1 MKRLITLVSVVL
13 LSTTLVC
20 STGQSRGRNNSNTR
34 PPTTSA
40 PQNRPGNMGGSS
52 TGSRTGNSSRSNDS
66 YRPGGG
72 NSNRPDKGYRPGGG
86 NSNRPDK
93 GYRPG
98 GGNSNRPDKGYRP
111 GGNTPPPQSH
121 RPGGHHHS
129 GHRPGGYRPGGNY
142 TRPTPPP
149 PPPPRH
155 DRYCYHN
162 TPPYRP
168 YMPYNRPWRRP
179 TPPPSWRPYYGCP
192 TFSSILGVTLG
203 TALNLSL
210 DYLFNSGYSI
220 MGYGNNQV
228 YLSNVPVYNYT
239 WPSATLY
246 YGTGGGLQGSEFVY
260 SSPGYDIS
268 RYNALYSQLVRQYG
282 YPVSVQDTYGG
293 VTATWWGYNNGYI
306 TLSFF
311 NDMAFNG
318 TSRYYTT
325 LSIGN

>member
-1 MKRLITLVSVVL
+1 M
-13 LSTTLVC
+13 
-20 STGQSRGRNNSNTR
+20 G
-34 PPTTSA
+34 
-40 PQNRPGNMGGSS
+40 GGSS
-52 TGSRTGNSSRSNDS
+52 TGSRTGNSSRPN
-66 YRPGGG
+66 
-72 NSNRPDKGYRPGGG
+72 NGYRPGG
-86 NSNRPDK
+86 NSSRPNN

-98 GGNSNRPDKGYRP
+98 GNSSRHDNGYRPGGNSSRPNNGYRP
-111 GGNTPPPQSH
+111 GGNTPQQS
-121 RPGGHHHS
+121 
-129 GHRPGGYRPGGNY
+129 HRPGGYRPGGNY

-149 PPPPRH
+149 PPRH
-155 DRYCYHN
+155 DRYSYHN

-192 TFSSILGVTLG
+192 TFNSILGITLG

-220 MGYGNNQV
+220 LGYGNNQV
-228 YLSNVPVYNYT
+228 YLSNVPIYNYT

-246 YGTGGGLQGSEFVY
+246 YGSGGGLQGSEFVY

-268 RYNALYSQLVRQYG
+268 RYNALYSQLVRRYG
-282 YPVSVQDTYGG
+282 SPVSVQDTYGG

-311 NDMAFNG
+311 NDTANNG

>member
-1 MKRLITLVSVVL
+1 
-13 LSTTLVC
+13 
-20 STGQSRGRNNSNTR
+20 
-34 PPTTSA
+34 
-40 PQNRPGNMGGSS
+40 MGGSS
-52 TGSRTGNSSRSNDS
+52 SIGSRNGGSSSRTN
-66 YRPGGG
+66 
-72 NSNRPDKGYRPGGG
+72 NGYRNGGSSSRT
-86 NSNRPDK
+86 NN
-93 GYRPG
+93 
-98 GGNSNRPDKGYRP
+98 GYRP
-111 GGNTPPPQSH
+111 GGNSSRPDNNYRPGGSNSRPDNNYRPGGSSSRPDNGYRPGGNNHRPDNNYRPGGKTPPPQSH
-121 RPGGHHHS
+121 RPGG
-129 GHRPGGYRPGGNY
+129 YRPGGSY
-142 TRPTPPP
+142 TRPTP

-192 TFSSILGVTLG
+192 TFNSILGVTLG

-220 MGYGNNQV
+220 LGYGNSEV
-228 YLSNVPVYNYT
+228 YLSNVPIYNYT
-239 WPSATLY
+239 WPTATLY

-268 RYNALYSQLVRQYG
+268 RYNALYSRLVRQYG
-282 YPVSVQDTYGG
+282 SPVSVQDTYGG

-311 NDMAFNG
+311 NDTAYNG

>member
-1 MKRLITLVSVVL
+1 
-13 LSTTLVC
+13 
-20 STGQSRGRNNSNTR
+20 
-34 PPTTSA
+34 
-40 PQNRPGNMGGSS
+40 
-52 TGSRTGNSSRSNDS
+52 
-66 YRPGGG
+66 
-72 NSNRPDKGYRPGGG
+72 
-86 NSNRPDK
+86 
-93 GYRPG
+93 
-98 GGNSNRPDKGYRP
+98 
-111 GGNTPPPQSH
+111 
-121 RPGGHHHS
+121 
-129 GHRPGGYRPGGNY
+129 
-142 TRPTPPP
+142 
-149 PPPPRH
+149 
-155 DRYCYHN
+155 
-162 TPPYRP
+162 
-168 YMPYNRPWRRP
+168 MPYNRPWRRP

-192 TFSSILGVTLG
+192 TFNSILGVTLG

-220 MGYGNNQV
+220 MGYGNNQI
-228 YLSNVPVYNYT
+228 YLSNVPVYNYS

-282 YPVSVQDTYGG
+282 YPVSVQNTYGG

-311 NDMAFNG
+311 NDTAFNG

>member
-1 MKRLITLVSVVL
+1 MKRLITLVSVIL

-20 STGQSRGRNNSNTR
+20 STGQSRGRNNSSTR

-40 PQNRPGNMGGSS
+40 PQTRPGNMGGSSS
-52 TGSRTGNSSRSNDS
+52 TGSRTGNSSRPN
-66 YRPGGG
+66 
-72 NSNRPDKGYRPGGG
+72 N
-86 NSNRPDK
+86 
-93 GYRPG
+93 
-98 GGNSNRPDKGYRP
+98 GYRP
-111 GGNTPPPQSH
+111 GGNTPPPPQG
-121 RPGGHHHS
+121 P
-129 GHRPGGYRPGGNY
+129 RPGGYRPGGNY
-142 TRPTPPP
+142 TRPTP

-311 NDMAFNG
+311 NDTAFNG

>member
-1 MKRLITLVSVVL
+1 M
-13 LSTTLVC
+13 
-20 STGQSRGRNNSNTR
+20 G
-34 PPTTSA
+34 
-40 PQNRPGNMGGSS
+40 GGSS
-52 TGSRTGNSSRSNDS
+52 TGSRTGNSSRPN
-66 YRPGGG
+66 
-72 NSNRPDKGYRPGGG
+72 NGYRPGG
-86 NSNRPDK
+86 NSSRP
-93 GYRPG
+93 
-98 GGNSNRPDKGYRP
+98 NNGYRP
-111 GGNTPPPQSH
+111 GGNTPQQS
-121 RPGGHHHS
+121 
-129 GHRPGGYRPGGNY
+129 HRPGGYRPGGNY

-149 PPPPRH
+149 PPRH
-155 DRYCYHN
+155 DRYSYHN

-192 TFSSILGVTLG
+192 TFNSILGITLG

-220 MGYGNNQV
+220 LGYGNNQV
-228 YLSNVPVYNYT
+228 YLSNVPIYNYT

-246 YGTGGGLQGSEFVY
+246 YGSGGGLQGSEFVY

-268 RYNALYSQLVRQYG
+268 RYNALYSQLVRRYG
-282 YPVSVQDTYGG
+282 SPVSVQDTYGG

-311 NDMAFNG
+311 NDTANNG

>member
-1 MKRLITLVSVVL
+1 MKRLITLVSVIL

-20 STGQSRGRNNSNTR
+20 STGQSRGRNNSSTR

-40 PQNRPGNMGGSS
+40 PQTRPGNMGGSSS
-52 TGSRTGNSSRSNDS
+52 TGSRTGNSSRPN
-66 YRPGGG
+66 
-72 NSNRPDKGYRPGGG
+72 NGYRPGG
-86 NSNRPDK
+86 NNNRPDN

-98 GGNSNRPDKGYRP
+98 GNNSRPDNGYRPGSNNSRPDNGYRPGGNNRPDHGYRP
-111 GGNTPPPQSH
+111 GGNTPPPPQG
-121 RPGGHHHS
+121 P
-129 GHRPGGYRPGGNY
+129 RPGGYRPGGNY
-142 TRPTPPP
+142 TRPTP

-311 NDMAFNG
+311 NDTAFNG

>member
-20 STGQSRGRNNSNTR
+20 STGQSRGRNNSSTR
-34 PPTTSA
+34 PTTSA
-40 PQNRPGNMGGSS
+40 PQNRPGNMGGGSS
-52 TGSRTGNSSRSNDS
+52 TGSRTGNSSRPN
-66 YRPGGG
+66 
-72 NSNRPDKGYRPGGG
+72 NGYRPGG
-86 NSNRPDK
+86 NSSRHDN

-98 GGNSNRPDKGYRP
+98 GNSSRHDNGYRPGGNSSRPNNGYRP
-111 GGNTPPPQSH
+111 GGNTPQQS
-121 RPGGHHHS
+121 
-129 GHRPGGYRPGGNY
+129 HRPGGYRPGGNY

-149 PPPPRH
+149 PPRH
-155 DRYCYHN
+155 DRYSYHN

-192 TFSSILGVTLG
+192 TFNSILGITLG

-220 MGYGNNQV
+220 LGYGNNQV
-228 YLSNVPVYNYT
+228 YLSNVPIYNYT

-246 YGTGGGLQGSEFVY
+246 YGSGGGLQGSEFVY

-268 RYNALYSQLVRQYG
+268 RYNALYSQLVRRYG
-282 YPVSVQDTYGG
+282 SPVSVQDTYGG

-311 NDMAFNG
+311 NDTANNG

>member
-1 MKRLITLVSVVL
+1 
-13 LSTTLVC
+13 
-20 STGQSRGRNNSNTR
+20 
-34 PPTTSA
+34 
-40 PQNRPGNMGGSS
+40 MGGSS
-52 TGSRTGNSSRSNDS
+52 TGSRT
-66 YRPGGG
+66 G

-142 TRPTPPP
+142 T
-149 PPPPRH
+149 
-155 DRYCYHN
+155 
-162 TPPYRP
+162 
-168 YMPYNRPWRRP
+168 RP

>member
-72 NSNRPDKGYRPGGG
+72 NSNRPDKG
-86 NSNRPDK
+86 
-93 GYRPG
+93 
-98 GGNSNRPDKGYRP
+98 
-111 GGNTPPPQSH
+111 
-121 RPGGHHHS
+121 
-129 GHRPGGYRPGGNY
+129 
-142 TRPTPPP
+142 
-149 PPPPRH
+149 
-155 DRYCYHN
+155 
-162 TPPYRP
+162 YRP

-311 NDMAFNG
+311 NDTAFNG

>member
-20 STGQSRGRNNSNTR
+20 STGQSRGRNNSSTR
-34 PPTTSA
+34 PTTSA
-40 PQNRPGNMGGSS
+40 PQNRPGNMGGGSS
-52 TGSRTGNSSRSNDS
+52 TGSRTGNSSRPN
-66 YRPGGG
+66 
-72 NSNRPDKGYRPGGG
+72 NGYRPGG
-86 NSNRPDK
+86 NSSRPNN

-98 GGNSNRPDKGYRP
+98 GNSSRPDNGYRPGGNSSRHDNGYRPGGNSSRPNNGYRP
-111 GGNTPPPQSH
+111 GGNTPQQSH
-121 RPGGHHHS
+121 
-129 GHRPGGYRPGGNY
+129 RPGGNY

-149 PPPPRH
+149 PPRH
-155 DRYCYHN
+155 DRYSYHN

-192 TFSSILGVTLG
+192 TFNSILGITLG

-220 MGYGNNQV
+220 LGYGNNQV
-228 YLSNVPVYNYT
+228 YLSNVPIYNYT

-246 YGTGGGLQGSEFVY
+246 YGSGGGLQGSEFVY

-268 RYNALYSQLVRQYG
+268 RYNALYSQLVRRYG
-282 YPVSVQDTYGG
+282 SPVSVQDTYGG

-311 NDMAFNG
+311 NDTANNG

>member
-20 STGQSRGRNNSNTR
+20 STGQSRGRNNSSTR

-40 PQNRPGNMGGSS
+40 PQTRPGNMGGSSS
-52 TGSRTGNSSRSNDS
+52 TGSRTGNSSRPN
-66 YRPGGG
+66 
-72 NSNRPDKGYRPGGG
+72 NGYRPGG
-86 NSNRPDK
+86 NNNRPDN

-98 GGNSNRPDKGYRP
+98 GNNSRPDNGYRPGGNNRPDHGYRP
-111 GGNTPPPQSH
+111 GGNTPPPPQS
-121 RPGGHHHS
+121 
-129 GHRPGGYRPGGNY
+129 HRPGGYRPGGNY
-142 TRPTPPP
+142 TRPTP

-192 TFSSILGVTLG
+192 TFNSILGVTLG

-282 YPVSVQDTYGG
+282 YPVSVQNTYGG

-311 NDMAFNG
+311 NDTAYNG

>member
-20 STGQSRGRNNSNTR
+20 TTGQSRGRSNSSTR
-34 PPTTSA
+34 PATSA

-52 TGSRTGNSSRSNDS
+52 STSSRGGSHSNNGS
-66 YRPGGG
+66 RPGGN
-72 NSNRPDKGYRPGGG
+72 NSRPD
-86 NSNRPDK
+86 NN
-93 GYRPG
+93 
-98 GGNSNRPDKGYRP
+98 GYRP
-111 GGNTPPPQSH
+111 GGNNNRPDNNGY
-121 RPGGHHHS
+121 RPGGNNSRPDHGYH
-129 GHRPGGYRPGGNY
+129 PGGYRPGTSH

-149 PPPPRH
+149 PRDH
-155 DRYCYHN
+155 RYCYHN

-168 YMPYNRPWRRP
+168 YMPCNRTWRRP
-179 TPPPSWRPYYGCP
+179 TPPPSWRPYAGCP
-192 TFSSILGVTLG
+192 TFRTILGVTLG

-210 DYLFNSGYSI
+210 DYLFNNGYSI
-220 MGYGNNQV
+220 LGYGNDQV
-228 YLSNVPVYNYT
+228 YLSNVPLYNYS

-260 SSPGYDIS
+260 SSPGYDRS
-268 RYNALYSQLVRQYG
+268 RYNALYNQLIRQYG
-282 YPVSVQDTYGG
+282 YPVSVQDTYDG

-311 NDMAFNG
+311 RDTAYNG
-318 TSRYYTT
+318 LSRFYTT

>member
-1 MKRLITLVSVVL
+1 M
-13 LSTTLVC
+13 
-20 STGQSRGRNNSNTR
+20 G
-34 PPTTSA
+34 
-40 PQNRPGNMGGSS
+40 GGSS
-52 TGSRTGNSSRSNDS
+52 TGSRTGNSSRPN
-66 YRPGGG
+66 
-72 NSNRPDKGYRPGGG
+72 NGYRPGG
-86 NSNRPDK
+86 NSSRPNN

-98 GGNSNRPDKGYRP
+98 GNSSRPDNGYRPGGNSSRPDNGYRPGGNSSRPNNGYRP
-111 GGNTPPPQSH
+111 GGNTPQQSH
-121 RPGGHHHS
+121 
-129 GHRPGGYRPGGNY
+129 RPGGNY

-149 PPPPRH
+149 PPRH
-155 DRYCYHN
+155 DRYSYHN

-192 TFSSILGVTLG
+192 TFNSILGITLG

-220 MGYGNNQV
+220 LGYGNNQV
-228 YLSNVPVYNYT
+228 YLSNVPIYNYT

-246 YGTGGGLQGSEFVY
+246 YGSGGGLQGSEFVY

-268 RYNALYSQLVRQYG
+268 RYNALYSQLVRRYG
-282 YPVSVQDTYGG
+282 SPVSVQDTYGG

-311 NDMAFNG
+311 NDTANNG

>member
-1 MKRLITLVSVVL
+1 M
-13 LSTTLVC
+13 
-20 STGQSRGRNNSNTR
+20 
-34 PPTTSA
+34 
-40 PQNRPGNMGGSS
+40 
-52 TGSRTGNSSRSNDS
+52 
-66 YRPGGG
+66 
-72 NSNRPDKGYRPGGG
+72 
-86 NSNRPDK
+86 
-93 GYRPG
+93 
-98 GGNSNRPDKGYRP
+98 
-111 GGNTPPPQSH
+111 
-121 RPGGHHHS
+121 
-129 GHRPGGYRPGGNY
+129 
-142 TRPTPPP
+142 
-149 PPPPRH
+149 
-155 DRYCYHN
+155 
-162 TPPYRP
+162 
-168 YMPYNRPWRRP
+168 
-179 TPPPSWRPYYGCP
+179 
-192 TFSSILGVTLG
+192 G

-318 TSRYYTT
+318 TSRYHTT

>member
-20 STGQSRGRNNSNTR
+20 STGQSRGRNNSSTR
-34 PPTTSA
+34 PTTSA
-40 PQNRPGNMGGSS
+40 PQNRPGNMGGGSS
-52 TGSRTGNSSRSNDS
+52 TGSRTGNSSRPN
-66 YRPGGG
+66 
-72 NSNRPDKGYRPGGG
+72 N
-86 NSNRPDK
+86 
-93 GYRPG
+93 
-98 GGNSNRPDKGYRP
+98 GYRP
-111 GGNTPPPQSH
+111 GGNTPQQS
-121 RPGGHHHS
+121 
-129 GHRPGGYRPGGNY
+129 HRPGGYRPGGNY

-149 PPPPRH
+149 PPRH
-155 DRYCYHN
+155 DRYSYHN

-192 TFSSILGVTLG
+192 TFNSILGITLG

-220 MGYGNNQV
+220 LGYGNNQV
-228 YLSNVPVYNYT
+228 YLSNVPIYNYT

-246 YGTGGGLQGSEFVY
+246 YGSGGGLQGSEFVY

-268 RYNALYSQLVRQYG
+268 RYNALYSQLVRRYG
-282 YPVSVQDTYGG
+282 SPVSVQDTYGG

-311 NDMAFNG
+311 NDTANNG